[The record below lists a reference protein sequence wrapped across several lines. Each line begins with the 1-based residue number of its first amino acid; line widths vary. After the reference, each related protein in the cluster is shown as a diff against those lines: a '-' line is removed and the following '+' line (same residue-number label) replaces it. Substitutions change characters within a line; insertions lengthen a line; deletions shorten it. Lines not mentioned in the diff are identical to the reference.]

1 MNTSLISILKYS
13 FFTAVAIGL
22 VYLVFKDVDLTTLW
36 DDIVNMNVW
45 WVLLSLCFAF
55 FGYISRMLRWILLIE
70 SLGYSPSKKNS
81 FFALMFG
88 YFANLAL
95 PRIGEVAR
103 CGVLHSQEKIPVD
116 KLIGTVIIERACD
129 LLILAL
135 LAISVVFLKFDLF
148 GPFLYEHVFVAV
160 MQLFYKIPVL
170 YVVLFCMLVIVGIVF
185 LRVSK
190 NSFAVSKKIVQFI
203 MGVIEGL
210 RSVYTMKKRMQ
221 FLLHTLFI
229 WLMYWAMTYVVF
241 FAIPSTSN
249 LDMVDGLF
257 ILIVGGLGMSA
268 PVQSGIGVYHYIVA
282 QALVLYGLEF
292 LSEGL
297 LFATISHGSQTVFVV
312 LFGLISVWFLAKKR
326 MKYEVR

>member
-1 MNTSLISILKYS
+1 M
-13 FFTAVAIGL
+13 V
-22 VYLVFKDVDLTTLW
+22 
-36 DDIVNMNVW
+36 
-45 WVLLSLCFAF
+45 
-55 FGYISRMLRWILLIE
+55 
-70 SLGYSPSKKNS
+70 
-81 FFALMFG
+81 
-88 YFANLAL
+88 
-95 PRIGEVAR
+95 
-103 CGVLHSQEKIPVD
+103 

>member
-1 MNTSLISILKYS
+1 MSLISILKYCV
-13 FFTAVAIGL
+13 FTAIAIGL
-22 VYLVFKDVDLTTLW
+22 VYLVFKDVDLQAFW
-36 DDIVNMNVW
+36 GDIANMNVW

-55 FGYISRMLRWILLIE
+55 FGYVSRMLRWVLLIE
-70 SLGYSPSKKNS
+70 PLGYFPSKKNS

-103 CGVLHSQEKIPVD
+103 CGVLHTKEKIPVD

-129 LLILAL
+129 LLMLAL
-135 LAISVVFLKFDLF
+135 LGLSVVFLKFDLF
-148 GPFLYEHVFVAV
+148 GPFLYEHVLVAV
-160 MQLFYKIPVL
+160 MQLLHKIPVF
-170 YVVLFCMLVIVGIVF
+170 YIVLFFMLVLIGIVF

-190 NSFAVSKKIVQFI
+190 NLFMVSKKILEFI
-203 MGVIEGL
+203 RGIIEGL
-210 RSVYTMKKRMQ
+210 RSVYTMKKRWK
-221 FLLHTLFI
+221 FLFHTVFI

-241 FAIPSTSN
+241 FAIPSTSK

-282 QALVLYGLEF
+282 QALVLYGLDF
-292 LSEGL
+292 SSEGL
-297 LFATISHGSQTVFVV
+297 LFATIGHGSQTVFVV
-312 LFGLISVWFLAKKR
+312 IFGLIAVWFFAKKKK
-326 MKYEVR
+326 KYEV